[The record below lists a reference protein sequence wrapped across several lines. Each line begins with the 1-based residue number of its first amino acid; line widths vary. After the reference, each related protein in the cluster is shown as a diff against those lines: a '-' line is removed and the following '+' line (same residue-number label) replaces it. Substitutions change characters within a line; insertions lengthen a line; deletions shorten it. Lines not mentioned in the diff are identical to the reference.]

1 MRDWCQTCAT
11 CATRKSPTHAARSP
25 LGSIKAN
32 YPTQI
37 MAVDLVGPLPES
49 EGGNSYIMV
58 VGDYFSRW
66 MEAIPIPNQEAC
78 TVANKLVDEVFMRFS
93 VPEQLHSDQGR
104 QFESQLLNKVCKLLH
119 VAKTRTTPYHPQS
132 DGLVERF
139 NRTMLSMLA
148 TCAKENPLD
157 WESHIRKV
165 CMAYNSSVQTSTG
178 YTPFFLM
185 FGRLPRMPADVMFGT
200 LPSTAESVHDYAA
213 QLRKQMEKA
222 FNLARQH
229 SLSKQL
235 RQKELHDKKVHG
247 KPFKQGDFVWLNT
260 PMGRRGLSKK
270 LHHPWAGAYKVVK
283 KLSDAT
289 YWIEQIKGRRHRK
302 VDHFDRLELCQ
313 KKNICLEDDSQE
325 VQKTSPQEPTQAS
338 TSTETHLI
346 NFRT

>member
-1 MRDWCQTCAT
+1 M
-11 CATRKSPTHAARSP
+11 
-25 LGSIKAN
+25 
-32 YPTQI
+32 
-37 MAVDLVGPLPES
+37 
-49 EGGNSYIMV
+49 
-58 VGDYFSRW
+58 
-66 MEAIPIPNQEAC
+66 
-78 TVANKLVDEVFMRFS
+78 
-93 VPEQLHSDQGR
+93 
-104 QFESQLLNKVCKLLH
+104 
-119 VAKTRTTPYHPQS
+119 
-132 DGLVERF
+132 
-139 NRTMLSMLA
+139 TMLSMLA
-148 TCAKENPLD
+148 TCAKEDPLD

-235 RQKELHDKKVHG
+235 RQKELYDKKVHG

-313 KKNICLEDDSQE
+313 KKYICLEDDSQE

-338 TSTETHLI
+338 TSAETHLI
-346 NFRT
+346 TFRT